1 VSASTSYVLLC
12 RHGKHDAGT
21 LSDQGRRDVETVAD
35 TLAETLARP
44 LTPGGEQSVR
54 VGAILVA
61 PTPEARATA
70 DAVWQKL
77 RPVLEILVEPVE
89 QDWLAP
95 KWAWDKAD
103 DGHEELASSVSIKSP
118 ANAVL
123 VVGHLPQLSWMSTK
137 LLRSGYAL
145 AHAEVACVSVGGRW
159 RRRWVPWSI
168 APRDDEV
175 RLALIDKIR
184 SKMDTAKLFSAIL
197 ALALGVILDQDKLHK
212 ATGPGDADRILGELA
227 AGLLVAGLVLYLAT
241 LYAYDSLLMPSRFWR
256 DSKQAPRRAGRW
268 LSRRPP
274 TSSTLVLYQN
284 MTRIWTWLFTPA
296 TICIAV
302 GLMLLGVAVV
312 DPSRNALIGA
322 AAGFIVLTA
331 WIRHFRPVL
340 GSED

>member
-1 VSASTSYVLLC
+1 VSGSASYVLVC
-12 RHGKHDAGT
+12 RHGRHDAGT
-21 LSDQGRRDVETVAD
+21 LSDQGRRDVENVAD
-35 TLAETLARP
+35 TLAETLDRP

-54 VGAILVA
+54 IGAILVA

-77 RPVLEILVEPVE
+77 RLVSKSPVEWVEP
-89 QDWLAP
+89 DWLAP
-95 KWAWDKAD
+95 KWAWENAE
-103 DGHEELASSVSIKSP
+103 DGRKKLASSVPIKPP

-123 VVGHLPQLSWMSTK
+123 VVGHLPQLHWMSAK

-145 AHAEVACVSVGGRW
+145 AHAEVACVSVGGTW
-159 RRRWVPWSI
+159 RRGWVPWSI

-197 ALALGVILDQDKLHK
+197 ALALGVILDQDKLQK
-212 ATGPGDADRILGELA
+212 ATGPDNADRILGELA

-256 DSKQAPRRAGRW
+256 DSKKPPRRAGRW

-284 MTRIWTWLFTPA
+284 MMRIWTWLFTPA

-302 GLMLLGVAVV
+302 GLMLLGIAAV
-312 DPSRNALIGA
+312 DPSRNALISA
-322 AAGFIVLTA
+322 AASLIVLSA